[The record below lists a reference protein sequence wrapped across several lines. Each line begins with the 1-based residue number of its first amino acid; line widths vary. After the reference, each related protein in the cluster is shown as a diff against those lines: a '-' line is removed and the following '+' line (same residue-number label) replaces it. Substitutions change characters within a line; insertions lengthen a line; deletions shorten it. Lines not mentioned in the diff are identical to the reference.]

1 MPAKHRANPKTQDT
15 YYRVYRMPGTLLTK
29 IRRSR
34 NRRQKTLRSLVGAS
48 VSAELPKLVRTL
60 KSVGVVPMTEGARP
74 AKLPMGRETL
84 AKLKTASEET
94 GLPQVL
100 LLMCCLW
107 LSEKRAPRH
116 SKKNR
121 GPVY

>member
-1 MPAKHRANPKTQDT
+1 MPAKHRPNPKTQAT
-15 YYRVYRMPGTLLTK
+15 YYRVYRIPDALLTK

-34 NRRQKTLRSLVGAS
+34 NRQQKTLQDFVGTS

-60 KSVGVVPMTEGARP
+60 KSLGVVPMTEGARP
-74 AKLPMGRETL
+74 AKLPMGKEAL
-84 AKLKTASEET
+84 AKLKMASEET
-94 GLPQVL
+94 GLPQVS

-116 SKKNR
+116 SKKHR
-121 GPVY
+121 GLVY